1 MRRFEIFLTNIFRCY
16 FQSFSKLP
24 SLGKV
29 KSPRLL
35 WQSTANPM
43 VPFDGVPFLICGRK
57 VLECQYG
64 PKRDARR
71 RKPDEKGDDIMGKVG
86 EVRVDLLNPQN
97 VPVFS

>member
-1 MRRFEIFLTNIFRCY
+1 MSNV
-16 FQSFSKLP
+16 P
-24 SLGKV
+24 GKV

-71 RKPDEKGDDIMGKVG
+71 RKPEEKACEDYCK
-86 EVRVDLLNPQN
+86 VRVSTPTNRSTTTPNEPRVLKT
-97 VPVFS
+97 

>member
-1 MRRFEIFLTNIFRCY
+1 M
-16 FQSFSKLP
+16 
-24 SLGKV
+24 

-35 WQSTANPM
+35 WQSTANPV

-71 RKPDEKGDDIMGKVG
+71 RKPDDKGCEDYSKVVLLTG
-86 EVRVDLLNPQN
+86 RGVVLINDLINFDQIKRCTA
-97 VPVFS
+97 F